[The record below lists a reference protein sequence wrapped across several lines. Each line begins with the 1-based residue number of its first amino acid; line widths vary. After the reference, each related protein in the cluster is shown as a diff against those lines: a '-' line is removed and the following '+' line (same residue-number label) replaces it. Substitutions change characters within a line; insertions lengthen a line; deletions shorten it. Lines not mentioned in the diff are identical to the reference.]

1 MILHNAV
8 SYQSPGQQHLA
19 ALPQFLTQL
28 MTRDSIS
35 KQFSHNF
42 DGEGYYLFY
51 VTFVLTGK
59 VVRKARAHTQ
69 TFPPRFGSNRYNHLH
84 HQKTRPAQ
92 SNFLKV
98 RGHRNNKIASIRSL
112 NSQWKDSQGCTESNE
127 YQFCCNIIYLLG
139 ENTLQHSGSNDQS
152 FAGKKN
158 ARQKANQGKRSVHS
172 SNSRV
177 TYLISL

>member
-69 TFPPRFGSNRYNHLH
+69 TFPPGLVAIDTITYTTKKRG
-84 HQKTRPAQ
+84 Q
-92 SNFLKV
+92 LKA
-98 RGHRNNKIASIRSL
+98 I
-112 NSQWKDSQGCTESNE
+112 
-127 YQFCCNIIYLLG
+127 F
-139 ENTLQHSGSNDQS
+139 
-152 FAGKKN
+152 
-158 ARQKANQGKRSVHS
+158 
-172 SNSRV
+172 SR
-177 TYLISL
+177 